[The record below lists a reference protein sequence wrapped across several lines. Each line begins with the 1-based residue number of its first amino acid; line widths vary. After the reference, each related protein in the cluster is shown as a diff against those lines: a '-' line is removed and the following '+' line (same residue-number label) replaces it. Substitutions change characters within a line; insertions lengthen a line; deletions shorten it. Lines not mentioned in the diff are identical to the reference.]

1 MVPMK
6 PTHTPLVSALILSV
20 LVANTAVA
28 ADAANGERLA
38 ERWCSACHVVTSTQ
52 RQANAD
58 APPFQ
63 EIAKRP
69 AFSEAGLTTFLLD
82 PHAKMPNMNLT
93 RTEAGDIAAYI
104 AKLR

>member
-6 PTHTPLVSALILSV
+6 PTHTPLAPALIFSV
-20 LVANTAVA
+20 LVVNSAVA

-38 ERWCSACHVVTSTQ
+38 ERWCSGHVVTSTQ

-69 AFSEAGLTTFLLD
+69 AFSESGLTTFLLD

-93 RTEAGDIAAYI
+93 RTEAGDIVAYI
-104 AKLR
+104 ARLR